1 MEVLTEILKM
11 LPDSSLGLLGAFAV
25 YLIISAKRNSTK
37 AERDEQ
43 MTLFGYRLD
52 QMEQTSKS
60 FADKLEK
67 VVEILN
73 CIKVEM
79 AKINKD
85 K

>member
-1 MEVLTEILKM
+1 MEVIQLLIGN
-11 LPDSSLGLLGAFAV
+11 LPQSTIGLLAALAV
-25 YLIISAKRNSTK
+25 YLIISAKRTSTK

-52 QMEQTSKS
+52 QMEQQSKTLT
-60 FADKLEK
+60 DKLEK

-73 CIKVEM
+73 SIKVEM

>member
-1 MEVLTEILKM
+1 MEVLLEILKM

-25 YLIISAKRNSTK
+25 YLIISAKRTSTK

-52 QMEQTSKS
+52 QNEIQTK
-60 FADKLEK
+60 ALNDKLEK

-79 AKINKD
+79 AKMNKNG
-85 K
+85 